1 VDVDELILVVP
12 RERLLPPGGVE
23 GFRPGGVDAY
33 EERVRRF
40 GEFRPR
46 AAVEDDPSLKQII
59 PYLIIRHRD
68 RVFLFQRSARSGE
81 RRLRGL
87 YSIGVGGHITS
98 ADAAGAPDLLVAG
111 MARELHEELVI
122 AGGWRARPV
131 GVLNEE
137 DTAVS
142 RVHFGVVYVVETD
155 DAAVRVREEDR
166 LRGRLAT
173 AGEVRAARSH
183 LESWSRRILDAADP
197 FSL

>member
-1 VDVDELILVVP
+1 MDELILVVP
-12 RERLLPPGGVE
+12 RTRLLPAGGLD
-23 GFRPGGVDAY
+23 GFLVGGVDTY
-33 EERVRRF
+33 MERIHRH
-40 GEFRPR
+40 GEFRWR
-46 AAVEDDPSLKQII
+46 RDVEGDPSLKQII

-68 RVFLFQRSARSGE
+68 RIFLFQRSARGGE

-87 YSIGVGGHITS
+87 YSIGVGGHIAST
-98 ADAAGAPDLLVAG
+98 DAAGAPDLLGAG
-111 MARELHEELVI
+111 LARELHEELVI

-166 LRGRLAT
+166 LHGRLAT
-173 AGEVRAARSH
+173 AAEVVAARPR

>member
-1 VDVDELILVVP
+1 MGGDELVLVVP

-23 GFRPGGVDAY
+23 GFRPGGVDLY
-33 EERVRRF
+33 VERVRLY

-46 AAVEDDPSLKQII
+46 SAVEEDPSLKQII

-68 RVFLFQRSARSGE
+68 RVFLFRRSAAGGE

-87 YSIGVGGHITS
+87 YSIGVGGHITP
-98 ADAAGAPDLLVAG
+98 ADAAGGPDPLVG
-111 MARELHEELVI
+111 GLARELHEELVI
-122 AGGWRARPV
+122 AEGWRARPV

-142 RVHFGVVYVVETD
+142 RVHFGMVYVVETE

-173 AGEVRAARSH
+173 AAEVQAARPR
-183 LESWSRRILDAADP
+183 LESWSRRILDVADP
-197 FSL
+197 FAL